1 MNGSDLNLSCICYC
15 VLVWIQLQSLRD
27 VREEHEHS
35 PSLNLMDVP
44 DTSTAMRYAFSMWTW

>member
-1 MNGSDLNLSCICYC
+1 MNSSDLNLSCICYF

-35 PSLNLMDVP
+35 PSPDLMDVP
-44 DTSTAMRYAFSMWTW
+44 DTSTAMRYAFSTWTW